1 MEIEW
6 KWAGLLTETTKIRTP
21 IITDTT
27 KMRIFMMEDNK
38 MGRISIIL

>member
-1 MEIEW
+1 MEIES
-6 KWAGLLTETTKIRTP
+6 KWAGLLTATTKIRTP